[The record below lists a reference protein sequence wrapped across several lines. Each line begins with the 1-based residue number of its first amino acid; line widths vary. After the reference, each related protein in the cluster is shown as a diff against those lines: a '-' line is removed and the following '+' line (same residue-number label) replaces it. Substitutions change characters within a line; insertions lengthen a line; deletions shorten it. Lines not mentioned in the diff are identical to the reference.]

1 MSDLKELKLDLE
13 YLLGIPD
20 GVFGDREVIYGDL
33 AEAALAAISTLEAKL
48 AVAREALGK
57 VAACETSINGR
68 IAREALSAMI
78 AAATQHDDGG
88 E

>member
-33 AEAALAAISTLEAKL
+33 AEAALVAITTLEAKL
-48 AVAREALGK
+48 AVAREALEPVRDFLIHEVGFEDDDEPLT
-57 VAACETSINGR
+57 AILR
-68 IAREALSAMI
+68 ALKEI
-78 AAATQHDDGG
+78 EQ
-88 E
+88 

>member
-48 AVAREALGK
+48 AVAREALEDAQSALRGSG
-57 VAACETSINGR
+57 EFDL
-68 IAREALSAMI
+68 IAKI
-78 AAATQHDDGG
+78 AQAFQ
-88 E
+88 EIEQ